1 MELIQTI
8 MERHSIRKFL
18 DKPVDKDILRRVL
31 ELGTHAASANNIQ
44 PWEIYVVTGERLEK
58 LRETNVEDFRNDSAK
73 DYCST
78 IPGDTQYKERAR
90 MIGKEL
96 FAKLDIPR
104 DRYDLRKQWYEK
116 GYRFFDAPVLFLLV
130 MDKSLDET
138 CFRLDIGCITQTICY
153 AAMEYGLGTC
163 VQEQAV
169 NYHRGIR
176 EILGIP
182 MNKQPIIGIAL
193 GYPDTNF
200 PANSV
205 VAPREPLEQI
215 TKWYD

>member
-1 MELIQTI
+1 
-8 MERHSIRKFL
+8 
-18 DKPVDKDILRRVL
+18 
-31 ELGTHAASANNIQ
+31 
-44 PWEIYVVTGERLEK
+44 
-58 LRETNVEDFRNDSAK
+58 
-73 DYCST
+73 
-78 IPGDTQYKERAR
+78 
-90 MIGKEL
+90 
-96 FAKLDIPR
+96 
-104 DRYDLRKQWYEK
+104 
-116 GYRFFDAPVLFLLV
+116 
-130 MDKSLDET
+130 
-138 CFRLDIGCITQTICY
+138 
-153 AAMEYGLGTC
+153 MEYGLGTC